1 MSFRSGA
8 VATLGQLRTILA
20 SIKATMD
27 GLAGYIPDKVNVTLP
42 VASWTQDLTNEDYP
56 YYQDVT
62 VTGITANDRAD
73 VVFAESVMDD
83 VEENG
88 VSSIVTTSAGS
99 IRVRAVT
106 APEVALTATV
116 WIIYAK

>member
-20 SIKATMD
+20 RTKAIMD

-42 VASWTQDLTNEDYP
+42 VAGWTQDLTNEDYP
-56 YYQDVT
+56 YYQDVN

>member
-1 MSFRSGA
+1 MSFRPGA
-8 VATLGQLRTILA
+8 VATLGQIRTILA

-27 GLAGYIPDKVNVTLP
+27 GLAGYIPDKVSVTLP

-73 VVFAESVMDD
+73 VVFAESVMDA

-88 VSSIVTTSAGS
+88 VCSIVTTSAGS

-106 APEVALTATV
+106 VPEEALTATV